1 MMERLYAEECYYH
14 LGDYDAYP
22 DTMIELT
29 LYEKHLDEDIFTFKA
44 LSKNQTQKYDWR
56 YIPYYNICEESN
68 MELLGGTLDSSFNFI
83 RLPYGNGYF
92 YFHTT
97 PLAFTNLQLL
107 EEELLIYSEK
117 VFSYLEPGPIYW
129 DDYSR
134 TSEFVARQQNT
145 NNPWSKRLSA
155 NSPLKYILS
164 QAPLAWAWYLL
175 LALGMLYLIF
185 RGKRKQRVIPILEKN
200 KNTSLEFISTIG
212 RLYFLRNNHKDL
224 AHQKMRLFLAFVR
237 ERYHINT
244 KDLDHSFVKSLAA
257 ISEVAEERIDQIV
270 LMSNNV
276 SGGSFISD
284 ATLIDFHKKIDYF
297 YKNCK

>member
-1 MMERLYAEECYYH
+1 
-14 LGDYDAYP
+14 
-22 DTMIELT
+22 
-29 LYEKHLDEDIFTFKA
+29 
-44 LSKNQTQKYDWR
+44 
-56 YIPYYNICEESN
+56 
-68 MELLGGTLDSSFNFI
+68 
-83 RLPYGNGYF
+83 
-92 YFHTT
+92 
-97 PLAFTNLQLL
+97 
-107 EEELLIYSEK
+107 
-117 VFSYLEPGPIYW
+117 
-129 DDYSR
+129 
-134 TSEFVARQQNT
+134 
-145 NNPWSKRLSA
+145 
-155 NSPLKYILS
+155 
-164 QAPLAWAWYLL
+164 
-175 LALGMLYLIF
+175 MLYLIF